1 MNGLF
6 DKIHLVASQAAGLP
20 DGPLGL
26 INYDEPNEEE
36 RVAIAL
42 TWNTFVMIGLDP
54 TGALSVIGIEELP
67 RTRSNPPVSLL
78 RSILDTA
85 YRLQDE
91 VYVTDEEIESL
102 EITTETWLRG

>member
-1 MNGLF
+1 
-6 DKIHLVASQAAGLP
+6 
-20 DGPLGL
+20 
-26 INYDEPNEEE
+26 
-36 RVAIAL
+36 
-42 TWNTFVMIGLDP
+42 
-54 TGALSVIGIEELP
+54 VIGIEELP